1 MQITRAEDEL
11 IKHEGMKLR
20 LYKCP
25 AGKWTIGVGRNL
37 QDNGISEEEAIY
49 LMRNDIMRCHRELEQ
64 FEWFNNLDKIRKA
77 VLIELCFNIGITS
90 LLGFKKM
97 IKALKEHNYDL
108 AAKELFDSKWR
119 RQVGG
124 VRSTTMIYRMKNG
137 KYMA

>member
-1 MQITRAEDEL
+1 MQMTRAEDEL

-25 AGKWTIGVGRNL
+25 TGKWTIGVGRNL
-37 QDNGISEEEAIY
+37 EDNGISEEEAIY
-49 LMRNDIMRCHRELEQ
+49 LMRNDISRCRRELENLD
-64 FEWFNNLDKIRKA
+64 WFNNLDKIRQD
-77 VLIELCFNIGITS
+77 VLIELCFNMGLTR

-108 AAKELFDSKWR
+108 AAKELFDSNWR
-119 RQVGG
+119 MQVGG
-124 VRSTTMIYRMKNG
+124 VRATTMIYRMRNG